1 MNRGVKGGV
10 KNDKRVRTTRKEED
24 MQTFRLAG
32 GEKLR
37 RERENT
43 GSGEEVIDWKGRGG
57 DNQEDPEV
65 TGELVEG

>member
-1 MNRGVKGGV
+1 MKEKKRMRDERRGE

-37 RERENT
+37 KEIENT
-43 GSGEEVIDWKGRGG
+43 GSVEEGTDRLERKRGR
-57 DNQEDPEV
+57 
-65 TGELVEG
+65 